1 MDGVELFER
10 REELRYIV
18 KDLSA
23 ELKEIDE
30 KLEDLFLQ
38 KSRDTLR
45 SQGKDFGTATI
56 AEGNSRFKINIPKK
70 VKWDNDML
78 KEVFEGMNPDDAN
91 HFAKVTFSVDERVY
105 NAAHKEIRDLL
116 EPCRVTEM
124 GKFKIDREES

>member
-1 MDGVELFER
+1 M
-10 REELRYIV
+10 
-18 KDLSA
+18 
-23 ELKEIDE
+23 
-30 KLEDLFLQ
+30 
-38 KSRDTLR
+38 R